1 MKISKKH
8 RIRLRSLVQ
17 LAFFVWVLLIVL
29 VSEAVERGWNLPFEV
44 KTASLHA
51 LCPFG
56 GIVTLYNLVKT
67 GMLIKKIHD
76 SAVVLAALGVAL
88 AILFG
93 PVICGWICP
102 LGTFQEWIGRL
113 GRKIFKRKY
122 NTFVPAKIDRILR
135 LLRYV
140 VLVWVLVM
148 TALSATLVFQ
158 AYDPYYALFSVIHGE
173 VAIGGLVILIIIMAL
188 ALVVERPFCKYAC
201 PYGAFL
207 GLFNRIRIFKIR
219 RVESTCISCS
229 ACNRACPMNIDV
241 AHKET
246 VKDAQCISCMECTS
260 DASCPVEK
268 TVVFS
273 AKKGGRHLSANKVGL
288 LTVAILIGGILLSV
302 AFGLWKTSS
311 TKQPALI
318 KSGSFAGL
326 PNPADIRGSYTY
338 QDVTNAFA
346 VPVEVLLAAFQSQN
360 GAQRLG
366 DLEELWLANIPEG
379 TEVGT
384 DSVRLFV
391 ALYTGIDFE
400 AEEGTLL
407 PISAIEVLEQ
417 QQKTSDPRFAE
428 LKASAV
434 ALPEGLEMTPVT
446 NTTAVSVTGKTTVQ
460 DLLDAGYSFSDL
472 EKILGKIDNKLSA
485 VKTLAESRGLS
496 FSEVKAEIAAL

>member
-67 GMLIKKIHD
+67 GVLIKKIHD

-407 PISAIEVLEQ
+407 PASAIEVLEQ

>member
-1 MKISKKH
+1 
-8 RIRLRSLVQ
+8 
-17 LAFFVWVLLIVL
+17 
-29 VSEAVERGWNLPFEV
+29 
-44 KTASLHA
+44 
-51 LCPFG
+51 
-56 GIVTLYNLVKT
+56 
-67 GMLIKKIHD
+67 
-76 SAVVLAALGVAL
+76 
-88 AILFG
+88 
-93 PVICGWICP
+93 
-102 LGTFQEWIGRL
+102 
-113 GRKIFKRKY
+113 
-122 NTFVPAKIDRILR
+122 
-135 LLRYV
+135 
-140 VLVWVLVM
+140 
-148 TALSATLVFQ
+148 
-158 AYDPYYALFSVIHGE
+158 
-173 VAIGGLVILIIIMAL
+173 
-188 ALVVERPFCKYAC
+188 
-201 PYGAFL
+201 
-207 GLFNRIRIFKIR
+207 
-219 RVESTCISCS
+219 
-229 ACNRACPMNIDV
+229 MNIDV

-407 PISAIEVLEQ
+407 PTSAIEVLEQ

>member
-8 RIRLRSLVQ
+8 RVRLRSLVQ

-67 GMLIKKIHD
+67 GVLIKKIHD

-122 NTFVPAKIDRILR
+122 NTFVPAKVDRVLR

-158 AYDPYYALFSVIHGE
+158 AYDPYYALFSFIHGE
-173 VAIGGLVILIIIMAL
+173 VAIGGLVILIIIMLL
-188 ALVVERPFCKYAC
+188 ALVVERPFCKYVC

-219 RVESTCISCS
+219 RVASTCINCS

-273 AKKGGRHLSANKVGL
+273 PAKRGRHLSQNKVGL

-318 KSGSFAGL
+318 KSGSFAGM

-366 DLEELWLANIPEG
+366 DLEELWLANIPAG

-407 PISAIEVLEQ
+407 PTSAIEVLEQ
-417 QQKTSDPRFAE
+417 VQKTSDPRFAE

-434 ALPEGLEMTPVT
+434 ALPEGLEVAPSVG
-446 NTTAVSVTGKTTVQ
+446 TTSVSITGKTTVQ
-460 DLLDAGYSFSDL
+460 DLINAGYSFSDL
-472 EKILGKIDNKLSA
+472 EKILGKVDNKLSA
-485 VKTLAESRGLS
+485 VKTLAESKGLD
-496 FSEVKAEIAAL
+496 FSAVKAEIAAL

>member
-1 MKISKKH
+1 MKTSKKRH
-8 RIRLRSLVQ
+8 VRVRSVVQ
-17 LAFFVWVLLIVL
+17 IVFFVWVLLVVL
-29 VSEAVERGWNLPFEV
+29 VSEAVEQGWNLPFEV

-67 GMLIKKIHD
+67 GALVKKIHD
-76 SAVVLAALGVAL
+76 SSVVLAGLGVAL

-102 LGTFQEWIGRL
+102 FGTVQEWVGKL
-113 GRKIFKRKY
+113 GRKLFKRKY
-122 NTFVPAKIDRILR
+122 NTFVPAKIDRVLR

-148 TALSATLVFQ
+148 TALTATLVFQ
-158 AYDPYYALFSVIHGE
+158 AYDPYYALFSFIHGE
-173 VAIGGLVILIIIMAL
+173 VAIGGLVILIIIL
-188 ALVVERPFCKYAC
+188 LLSLVVERPFCKYAC

-219 RVESTCISCS
+219 RVSSTCISCN
-229 ACNRACPMNIDV
+229 ACSRACPMNIDV

-260 DASCPVEK
+260 DASCPVTK

-273 AKKGGRHLSANKVGL
+273 ATKGGRHLSVNKVGL
-288 LTVAILIGGILLSV
+288 LTVGILVGGILLSLV
-302 AFGLWKTSS
+302 FGLWQTSS
-311 TKQPALI
+311 TKQPAI
-318 KSGSFAGL
+318 IQTGSFAGM

-338 QDVTNAFA
+338 QDVNNAFA
-346 VPVEVLLAAFQSQN
+346 VPVDVLLSAFQSQN
-360 GAQRLG
+360 GAQRIG

-391 ALYTGIDFE
+391 ALYTGIAFE

-417 QQKTSDPRFAE
+417 LQKTSDPRFAG

-434 ALPEGLEMTPVT
+434 ALPEGLEVAPVT

-460 DLLDAGYSFSDL
+460 ELLDAGYQFSDL
-472 EKILGKIDNKLSA
+472 EKILGTIDNKLSA
-485 VKTLAESRGLS
+485 VKTLAENRGLD
-496 FSEVKAEIAAL
+496 FSAVKAEIAAL